1 MMKPL
6 SSQDHDS
13 VLATGLHVL
22 IFRVAESP
30 ACQQFQPELERFA
43 RRRPDCAVWTVE
55 AMEQRDLAD
64 RHGLRALPS
73 IVVYRDGL
81 PARRFAGGMSAEDL
95 EASADE
101 VAAADLEQEIND
113 WMVSMLESGEAGSP
127 FIGANPFEDAGER
140 NQPTSPDP
148 VANLTL
154 PTIPARPA
162 VLSQSV
168 SQPLIQGRP
177 SVQGR
182 SMTLAQPL
190 SPARP
195 ATLGRPKVAARPA
208 GSVSPTGDC
217 DQLEAGHA
225 AWYAGDEVMAVR
237 HFTEV
242 LAHDPQ
248 SPSALNARGQVL
260 TDAGAA
266 EAGLADLDRFLDA
279 GPSLMAEAY
288 ARSARAFALAQ
299 VGRHDEADQEMA
311 AALTATPDSAWAL
324 LRQARI
330 HLLRGDREAATAFL
344 HRALEAGNPPL
355 TRAQR
360 ALAEGI
366 AQIG

>member
-1 MMKPL
+1 
-6 SSQDHDS
+6 
-13 VLATGLHVL
+13 
-22 IFRVAESP
+22 
-30 ACQQFQPELERFA
+30 
-43 RRRPDCAVWTVE
+43 
-55 AMEQRDLAD
+55 MEQRDLAD

-81 PARRFAGGMSAEDL
+81 PARRFAGGMTADDL
-95 EASADE
+95 EASVDE

-113 WMVSMLESGEAGSP
+113 WMVSMLETGEAGSP
-127 FIGANPFEDAGER
+127 FIGANPFEDAAER
-140 NQPTSPDP
+140 NRPTSPDP
-148 VANLTL
+148 ATILTP

-162 VLSQSV
+162 VLG
-168 SQPLIQGRP
+168 QPMTQGRP

-190 SPARP
+190 SPLRP
-195 ATLGRPKVAARPA
+195 ATPAQPKVAARVA
-208 GSVSPTGDC
+208 GSVSPTRDC

-279 GPSLMAEAY
+279 GPSPVAEAY

-344 HRALEAGNPPL
+344 HRALEARNPPL

-366 AQIG
+366 AQIE